1 MEHFGKGERIPR
13 HKYGI
18 YSRIW
23 RKEREKV
30 IMKNVVQKKRPSTN
44 QQNSKRNNLPV
55 HDQPQQRPI
64 SSPKRISRHNF
75 LKKSTMLTERE
86 RDYMRINK
94 LLNKVHKYMR
104 FPLSQSKDTKEIQE
118 QENRKYEVAVQGRNK
133 RTKHPVMNQNK
144 YPIVTDDVYKTVRH
158 NALKWEGD
166 NLRGSKTQGDRLVAI
181 KANRRPT
188 SIHHIRSFTEKPKPT
203 KTRGRLSNVAN
214 AGTVLKIGENV
225 RIAEKAVAGSY
236 KRPVV
241 SHLGTRRANY
251 S

>member
-1 MEHFGKGERIPR
+1 
-13 HKYGI
+13 
-18 YSRIW
+18 
-23 RKEREKV
+23 
-30 IMKNVVQKKRPSTN
+30 
-44 QQNSKRNNLPV
+44 
-55 HDQPQQRPI
+55 
-64 SSPKRISRHNF
+64 
-75 LKKSTMLTERE
+75 MLTERE

-94 LLNKVHKYMR
+94 LLNKVHKYIR
-104 FPLSQSKDTKEIQE
+104 FPRSKSGETKETQE
-118 QENRKYEVAVQGRNK
+118 QQNRKYEVPVPGRNK
-133 RTKHPVMNQNK
+133 RTKHPVMIQTKN
-144 YPIVTDDVYKTVRH
+144 PIVTDDVYKTMKY

-188 SIHHIRSFTEKPKPT
+188 SIHHIRSFTKKPEPT

-214 AGTVLKIGENV
+214 AGTVLKISENV
-225 RIAEKAVAGSY
+225 RIGEKAVAGSY